1 MASIQFQLRYCPAL
15 AKKPKPKSSS
25 TESGEGV
32 TNRKPD
38 PFENPPSDLLIA
50 ALPKRD
56 PSHNLVLNKYP
67 VIANHS
73 ILATKT
79 SKPQTD
85 VLEEDDL
92 AITHACLKAWSEG
105 SAHDSPR
112 RLFAFFNSGEHSGAS
127 QPHRHLQFLPFE
139 DMADFTSTEDDEW
152 VLLLDKMS
160 HPFPEKPQFLHYPS
174 LPFRHYALPIPPL
187 LSSTE
192 LHQTYLTLYRTA
204 VEAVQGST
212 PQPLVSDESE
222 LKDART
228 AAISYNLAMTVDM
241 MAICPRR
248 SEEAAL
254 RSSEGEG
261 SVAINGTIL
270 AGTLMVK
277 DQVEWDSL
285 RQDPDLLNEILTTIG
300 FPVDPSRS
308 ESGNNKL

>member
-1 MASIQFQLRYCPAL
+1 M
-15 AKKPKPKSSS
+15 
-25 TESGEGV
+25 
-32 TNRKPD
+32 TNQKLD
-38 PFENPPSDLLIA
+38 PFEDPPPDLLIA
-50 ALPKRD
+50 ALPRND

-73 ILATKT
+73 IIATKT

-92 AITHACLKAWSEG
+92 AITHACLRAWGEDNS
-105 SAHDSPR
+105 HDSPR

-127 QPHRHLQFLPFE
+127 QAHRHLQFLPFE
-139 DMADFTSTEDDEW
+139 DMAGSITTQEEW
-152 VLLLDKMS
+152 ALLVDKID
-160 HPFPEKPQFLHYPS
+160 HPFPEKPHFLHNPA
-174 LPFRHYALPIPPL
+174 LPFRHYALRIPRRS
-187 LSSTE
+187 SSTE

-204 VEAVQGST
+204 VESVR
-212 PQPLVSDESE
+212 DFNSE
-222 LKDART
+222 PPAKDTSETKNPNA

-248 SEEAAL
+248 SEAAAVP
-254 RSSEGEG
+254 SSEGEG

-285 RQDPDLLNEILTTIG
+285 RKDPDLLSNVLSTIG
-300 FPVDPSRS
+300 FPVDRSRG

>member
-1 MASIQFQLRYCPAL
+1 M
-15 AKKPKPKSSS
+15 AKKPKSSPAES
-25 TESGEGV
+25 TDG
-32 TNRKPD
+32 TPDRKPD
-38 PFENPPSDLLIA
+38 PFENPPADLLVA
-50 ALPKRD
+50 ALPKKD

-67 VIANHS
+67 VIPNHS
-73 ILATKT
+73 IIATKT

-92 AITHACLKAWSEG
+92 AITHACLRAWSEG
-105 SAHDSPR
+105 SGHDSPR

-139 DMADFTSTEDDEW
+139 DMAGSPALQEDW
-152 VLLLDKMS
+152 ALLVDNMN
-160 HPFPEKPQFLHYPS
+160 HPFPEKPPFLHHPS
-174 LPFRHYALPIPPL
+174 VPFHHYALRIPPR
-187 LSSTE
+187 SSSLE
-192 LHQTYLTLYRTA
+192 LYQTYLTLYRTA
-204 VEAVQGST
+204 VQAVREFNAEPPAKDKS
-212 PQPLVSDESE
+212 ESR
-222 LKDART
+222 DPTA

-248 SEEAAL
+248 SERAAVP
-254 RSSEGEG
+254 SSEGAG

-285 RQDPDLLNEILTTIG
+285 RHDPDLLSDVLSMIG
-300 FPVDPSRS
+300 FPVDGGRG

>member
-1 MASIQFQLRYCPAL
+1 MTAVQFQLRYCPAL
-15 AKKPKPKSSS
+15 AKKPKPSPA
-25 TESGEGV
+25 ESGDGT

-38 PFENPPSDLLIA
+38 PFENPPADLLVT
-50 ALPKRD
+50 ALPIQE

-73 ILATKT
+73 IIATKT

-92 AITHACLKAWSEG
+92 ALTHACLGAWAEG
-105 SAHDSPR
+105 NSHDPPR

-139 DMADFTSTEDDEW
+139 DMADATSSQDGW
-152 VLLLDKMS
+152 SLLVDRMN
-160 HPFPEKPQFLHYPS
+160 HPFPDRPQLLHNPS
-174 LPFRHYALPIPPL
+174 LPFRHYAQRIPPL
-187 LSSTE
+187 SSSAE
-192 LHQTYLTLYRTA
+192 LHQTYLALYHTA
-204 VEAVQGST
+204 VQAVQDFNLEPST
-212 PQPLVSDESE
+212 KDTSE
-222 LKDART
+222 TKDLTT

-248 SEEAAL
+248 SEAASVP
-254 RSSEGEG
+254 SSDGEG

-285 RQDPDLLNEILTTIG
+285 RQDPNLLSDVLSTIG
-300 FPVDPSRS
+300 FPIERSRR
-308 ESGNNKL
+308 ENGNEKL